1 MLSPERLSPLI
12 GSGGAHAS
20 ARSACG
26 RVSGSDGARSVDL
39 HLTTSRSDSR
49 RSNKTREPNAGCL
62 GELPFGTVVPAYD
75 PRASWRRPP
84 GCRSGETGKG
94 FCVCLRGQTLRR
106 SAAVLIA
113 VAVGV
118 AGCSS
123 HQSFSRACVEQAFA
137 RHGLQ
142 LVVPDKFGREVILAP
157 RKGEQFLVLVYKGDG
172 DARRSVK
179 ALTSH
184 SIDGRRTRSSR
195 PTMILL
201 PRPGAGSKR
210 RCTR

>member
-1 MLSPERLSPLI
+1 
-12 GSGGAHAS
+12 
-20 ARSACG
+20 
-26 RVSGSDGARSVDL
+26 
-39 HLTTSRSDSR
+39 
-49 RSNKTREPNAGCL
+49 
-62 GELPFGTVVPAYD
+62 VPAYD

-179 ALTSH
+179 ALTSQR
-184 SIDGRRTRSSR
+184 SEQSFDRRAANAVVTSDNDLAAATRRRIEAALHTLRSS
-195 PTMILL
+195 
-201 PRPGAGSKR
+201 
-210 RCTR
+210 C